1 MDRSFRC
8 SLSAVSIGLAVV
20 FSSLPADAQMYP
32 QDIHSQSRGR
42 GVTVPSQSAFGGIG
56 ALDLAS
62 EFFQRRQ
69 EEEQERRDMLERQRR
84 MMENYTNIPDQLRE
98 PYFRR
103 ADRPGPLDRSLGMR

>member
-1 MDRSFRC
+1 MDRSLRR
-8 SLSAVSIGLAVV
+8 
-20 FSSLPADAQMYP
+20 SLPAVAIGLVFSCLPAYAQMYP

-42 GVTVPSQSAFGGIG
+42 GVTAPTQPAFGGVG

-69 EEEQERRDMLERQRR
+69 EEEQERRDILERQRR

-98 PYFRR
+98 SYFRR
-103 ADRPGPLDRSLGMR
+103 ADRPSPFDRSQTTR